1 MRSYRYAV
9 RTKEGRTVLG
19 KLKAPSQHLA
29 YAEVSERFGTVLHLE
44 PDAWQLPFLKPT
56 ISLLDLS
63 LWLRQL
69 ATMLDAGL
77 TMRHSLEIT
86 AHSENARL
94 NEVVAHVGHDLQTG
108 HTLSAALSRHP
119 QVFAPEVVASVWAGE
134 ESGRLTLVLGRI
146 AEEYERAARLRS
158 LLMAQLTYPACVL
171 SIACILL
178 VGFFVGIMPALA
190 AVFQNLGVT
199 LPWLTR
205 MFIGLSKVMTDPYLA
220 GAALLLLG
228 VAGLALRRAR
238 GLLQRVVLR
247 VPVLGD
253 LLRKLSEIRMLT
265 MLALML
271 QSGLHLSRAL
281 AAMPRLAVD
290 PRAQAAW
297 GKVQQGVMEGRP
309 LPREIA
315 AAGLFSNTIRALLT
329 CGDEGGELVKLMQWS
344 ADLLDQELNFELQRL
359 VALIEPL
366 TVAGLGF
373 VAGVAVLAAFLPLME
388 LIQAFMG

>member
-9 RTKEGRTVLG
+9 RTKEGRTLLG
-19 KLKAPSQHLA
+19 KIKAPSQHLA
-29 YAEVSERFGTVLHLE
+29 YAEVSEKFGTVLHLE
-44 PDAWQLPFLKPT
+44 PDAWQFPFLKPS
-56 ISLLDLS
+56 ISMLDLS
-63 LWLRQL
+63 LWVRQM

-77 TMRHSLEIT
+77 TLRHALEIT
-86 AHSENARL
+86 AHGENPRL
-94 NEVVAHVGHDLQTG
+94 NEVVTHVGHDLKTG
-108 HTLSAALSRHP
+108 HTLSVALSRHP

-134 ESGRLTLVLGRI
+134 ESGRLTLVLARV

-158 LLMAQLTYPACVL
+158 MLLAQLTYPFCVL
-171 SIACILL
+171 TIATVLL

-190 AVFQNLGVT
+190 AVFENLGVT

-205 MFIGLSKVMTDPYLA
+205 MFITISKVMTDPYLA
-220 GAALLLLG
+220 CGALAVVLL
-228 VAGLALRRAR
+228 AGLALRRAKAQLSR
-238 GLLQRVVLR
+238 LALSLPVVGSLIR
-247 VPVLGD
+247 LV
-253 LLRKLSEIRMLT
+253 SEIRMLT

-290 PRAQAAW
+290 PRAKAAW
-297 GKVQQGVMEGRP
+297 VKVHEGVMEGKP

-315 AAGLFSNTIRALLT
+315 EAGLFNRTTRALLT

-344 ADLLDQELNFELQRL
+344 ADLLDQELNFELQRM

-366 TVAGLGF
+366 TVAGLGI
-373 VAGVAVLAAFLPLME
+373 VAGIAVLAAFLPLMQ